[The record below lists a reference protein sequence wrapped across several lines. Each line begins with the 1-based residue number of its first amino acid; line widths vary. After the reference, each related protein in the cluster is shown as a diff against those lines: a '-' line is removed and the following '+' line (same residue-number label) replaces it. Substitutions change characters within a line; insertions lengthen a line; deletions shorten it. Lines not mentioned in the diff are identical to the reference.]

1 MVSVYFTI
9 CFSVVLIFF
18 SGLMLGAQLYESFDA
33 FTSFCMIFAFI
44 VALVLLFSIPYTV
57 KQEVEEEY
65 IKTKT
70 CSVCEY
76 KTTDENTAYC
86 PYDGSKL
93 LTNSKEEK

>member
-70 CSVCEY
+70 CLCVNIKQQM
-76 KTTDENTAYC
+76 KTQRIVHMTVQNF
-86 PYDGSKL
+86 
-93 LTNSKEEK
+93 